1 MNRGGRRRPRL
12 GKSLTRPLQGTPARP
27 EARGRRGRRRGSSGT
42 RRLDERWSGPRLRRG
57 FGGDLAR
64 ARGGPER
71 ERPRWRG
78 ELVEVG
84 GEEAEASRGGVS
96 GGGGAGDLIP
106 SSTPARGV
114 RRGRAPV
121 PTLVGGTGKGRERP
135 GGNGP
140 VRRMGQVGRPGC
152 ELGRLVQGGHFLFF
166 LFYFV
171 LFFPFLFWLIVWAP
185 SEFCKI

>member
-1 MNRGGRRRPRL
+1 MNRGGRQRPRL

-64 ARGGPER
+64 ARGGQRER

-84 GEEAEASRGGVS
+84 GEEAEASRGGVGLILS
-96 GGGGAGDLIP
+96 G
-106 SSTPARGV
+106 
-114 RRGRAPV
+114 
-121 PTLVGGTGKGRERP
+121 
-135 GGNGP
+135 
-140 VRRMGQVGRPGC
+140 
-152 ELGRLVQGGHFLFF
+152 
-166 LFYFV
+166 
-171 LFFPFLFWLIVWAP
+171 
-185 SEFCKI
+185 